1 MTRAGRQP
9 EAEQFD
15 LFSGGGTVGTAAV
28 PADKPFCPEALSDED
43 ILDRLPDAGIAD
55 VRLLCDLIVERGL
68 GDRAVPALEAL
79 WRRFKGFG
87 LERPEPQQTA
97 VIETLAKLG
106 TARAKQ
112 LLVDIVTAASDLPPS
127 LLPAALSAALS
138 ASPRL
143 PPAFLSPLLAHAD
156 SRIRELAAR
165 LSGFGQPD
173 IGALAACLDDTQQA
187 VRRAAAIVLG
197 QFGDARAKAILL
209 SELQRTPTGE
219 IVGALSAIADEDI
232 IVHLGRCAEAHPALA
247 ERIATELE
255 EMETSRSLR
264 VARRI
269 RGGRTD
275 SGMS

>member
-15 LFSGGGTVGTAAV
+15 LFTGGGTVEPAAV

-55 VRLLCDLIVERGL
+55 ARLLCDLIVERGL

-87 LERPEPQQTA
+87 LDRPEPQQTA
-97 VIETLAKLG
+97 VIETLEKLG
-106 TARAKQ
+106 TACAKR
-112 LLVDIVTAASDLPPS
+112 LLADIVTASDLPPA

-138 ASPRL
+138 ASLRL

-156 SRIRELAAR
+156 SRIREMAAR

-173 IGALAACLDDTQQA
+173 VGALAACLDDTQQA

-197 QFGDARAKAILL
+197 QFGDARAKAVLL
-209 SELQRTPTGE
+209 EELHRTPTGE
-219 IVGALSAIADEDI
+219 IVEALSAIADEDI
-232 IVHLGRCAEAHPALA
+232 IVHLGRCAKEHPALA
-247 ERIATELE
+247 GRITMELE
-255 EMETSRSLR
+255 EMETPRSLR

-269 RGGRTD
+269 RSSRPD
-275 SGMS
+275 SGRS